1 MSGKVNLDRWVPHLE
16 AARREGVTLA
26 QYARSR
32 GLSRYTL
39 YAARETLRRSR
50 GNTGLRRRRV
60 SPRQVKSVV
69 ASGFA
74 AVKISASPET
84 LNESAPRRRA
94 NLPNGVRL
102 ELTMGGADV
111 VLVAAAIRALSGR

>member
-39 YAARETLRRSR
+39 YAARETLRRNG
-50 GNTGLRRRRV
+50 GNTGSQRRQV
-60 SPRQVKSVV
+60 SPRKVKPLVTS
-69 ASGFA
+69 SFA

-84 LNESAPRRRA
+84 LNESVPRLRA
-94 NLPNGVRL
+94 QFPNGVRL